1 MAMTDP
7 VADMLT
13 RIRNV
18 VMVGRREVDMP
29 YSNLKRAIAD
39 ALVREGYLVK
49 VDVAGEGPE
58 KALRLELKYGPDG
71 EKVIRMIKRESKPG
85 RRLYNRSRD
94 LPRVLDGLGTAIIST
109 SKGVLSDRE
118 CRRANVGGEVL
129 CIVW

>member
-18 VMVGRREVDMP
+18 VMVGRREVDVP

-39 ALVREGYLVK
+39 ALVREGYLAK

-58 KALRLELKYGPDG
+58 KVLRLAAKYGPDG

-85 RRLYNRSRD
+85 RRIYNRSRD
-94 LPRVLDGLGTAIIST
+94 IPRVLDGLGTAIVST

>member
-18 VMVGRREVDMP
+18 VMLGRREVDVP

-39 ALVREGYLVK
+39 ALVREGYLAK

-58 KALRLELKYGPDG
+58 KALRLEIKYGPDG

>member
-18 VMVGRREVDMP
+18 VMVGRREVDVP
-29 YSNLKRAIAD
+29 YSSLKRAIAD

-129 CIVW
+129 CTVW

>member
-18 VMVGRREVDMP
+18 VMVGRREVDVP

-58 KALRLELKYGPDG
+58 KVLRLELKYGPDG

-85 RRLYNRSRD
+85 RRLYTRSRD
-94 LPRVLDGLGTAIIST
+94 IPRVLDGLGTAIIST

>member
-18 VMVGRREVDMP
+18 VMVGRREVDVP

-58 KALRLELKYGPDG
+58 KVLRLELKYGPDG

-94 LPRVLDGLGTAIIST
+94 IPRVLDGLGTAIIST

>member
-58 KALRLELKYGPDG
+58 KALRLEIKYGPDG

>member
-129 CIVW
+129 CSVW

>member
-18 VMVGRREVDMP
+18 VMVSRREVEVP

-39 ALVREGYLVK
+39 ALLREGYLSQVEE
-49 VDVAGEGPE
+49 AGEGPE
-58 KALRLELKYGPDG
+58 KALRLGIKYGPDG
-71 EKVIRMIKRESKPG
+71 EKVIRVIKRESKPG
-85 RRLYNRSRD
+85 RRIYKRARD
-94 LPRVLDGLGTAIIST
+94 IPRVLDGLGTAIVST

-118 CRRANVGGEVL
+118 CRRANVGGELL

>member
-13 RIRNV
+13 RIRNM
-18 VMVGRREVDMP
+18 VMVGRREVDVP

-94 LPRVLDGLGTAIIST
+94 LPRVLDGLGTAIVST